1 MYNKLFSKIVDSSIW
16 LEPTPTRI
24 VWLMFIAVMNED
36 GFVQFASVANVAH
49 RARITDEEAD
59 QAIKILESPDPN
71 SADEDND
78 GRRVEKV
85 PGGWMILNAG
95 KYRDLVTREM
105 QRESTRERVARHRA
119 KKRQIS
125 GWNQTHCAACQK
137 EFKKPVSKHAHL
149 DHDHKT
155 GRARGLICQSCNTVV
170 GLIENN
176 QPHLPYPEAEA
187 YLLHVTPCNNSVTQS
202 DTDTDTEK
210 ERGANGSRSQSVED
224 WLKELEADKTY
235 QGIDVR
241 REYGKMLNW
250 CKLRSKKPT
259 QRRFVNW
266 LNGAEKPLPAQ
277 HAARTDYKR
286 NYAPPAREPTEAE
299 IENARRI
306 AHEETA
312 RFKEKMS
319 NG

>member
-49 RARITDEEAD
+49 RARIDLLDAET
-59 QAIKILESPDPN
+59 AIKILESPDPN

-78 GRRVEKV
+78 GRRIEKV
-85 PGGWMILNAG
+85 PGGWMILNAH

-105 QRESTRERVARHRA
+105 VREQTRRRVARKRA
-119 KKRQIS
+119 KDK
-125 GWNQTHCAACQK
+125 GVT
-137 EFKKPVSKHAHL
+137 L
-149 DHDHKT
+149 
-155 GRARGLICQSCNTVV
+155 CN
-170 GLIENN
+170 
-176 QPHLPYPEAEA
+176 AD
-187 YLLHVTPCNNSVTQS
+187 VTQRNGSVTQS
-202 DTDTDTEK
+202 DTDTDTDTKK
-210 ERGANGSRSQSVED
+210 ERSAQSVED

-266 LNGAEKPLPAQ
+266 LNNADKTLPPQ
-277 HAARTDYKR
+277 HASRPDYKR

-299 IENARRI
+299 LANARRI
-306 AHEETA
+306 AREETA
-312 RFKEKMS
+312 RFKERL
-319 NG
+319 GR

>member
-49 RARITDEEAD
+49 RARIDLLDAET
-59 QAIKILESPDPN
+59 AIKILESPDPN
-71 SADEDND
+71 SADDEND
-78 GRRVEKV
+78 GRRIEKV

-105 QRESTRERVARHRA
+105 QRAATRERVARHRSKTKGVTECNA
-119 KKRQIS
+119 DV
-125 GWNQTHCAACQK
+125 THRN
-137 EFKKPVSKHAHL
+137 
-149 DHDHKT
+149 
-155 GRARGLICQSCNTVV
+155 G
-170 GLIENN
+170 
-176 QPHLPYPEAEA
+176 
-187 YLLHVTPCNNSVTQS
+187 SVTQS
-202 DTDTDTEK
+202 DTDTDTKK
-210 ERGANGSRSQSVED
+210 ERSAKGSRPQSVED
-224 WLKELEADKTY
+224 WLKELESDKTY

-250 CKLRSKKPT
+250 CKVKRKQPT

-277 HAARTDYKR
+277 HSARSDYKR
-286 NYAPPAREPTEAE
+286 NYSPPAREPTEAE
-299 IENARRI
+299 LENARRI

-312 RFKEKMS
+312 RFKEKLR

>member
-49 RARITDEEAD
+49 RARITDEEAE

-71 SADEDND
+71 SADEEND
-78 GRRVEKV
+78 GRRIEKV

-105 QRESTRERVARHRA
+105 VREQTRIRVAR
-119 KKRQIS
+119 KRLKDK
-125 GWNQTHCAACQK
+125 GVT
-137 EFKKPVSKHAHL
+137 E
-149 DHDHKT
+149 
-155 GRARGLICQSCNTVV
+155 CN
-170 GLIENN
+170 
-176 QPHLPYPEAEA
+176 A
-187 YLLHVTPCNNSVTQS
+187 HVTPRNAKVTPS
-202 DTDTDTEK
+202 DTDTDTKK
-210 ERGANGSRSQSVED
+210 ERGANGSRPQSVED

-266 LNGAEKPLPAQ
+266 LNNAEKTLPAQ
-277 HAARTDYKR
+277 HAARVDYKR
-286 NYAPPAREPTEAE
+286 NYPPPTAPEHSAGEMEKL
-299 IENARRI
+299 RI
-306 AHEETA
+306 AAKEESA
-312 RFKEKMS
+312 RFKEQFK
-319 NG
+319 

>member
-49 RARITDEEAD
+49 RARITDEESE
-59 QAIKILESPDPN
+59 QAIKILEGPDPN
-71 SADEDND
+71 SADEEND
-78 GRRVEKV
+78 GRRIEKV
-85 PGGWMILNAG
+85 PGGWMILNAQ

-105 QRESTRERVARHRA
+105 IREQTRKRVARKRA
-119 KKRQIS
+119 KDK
-125 GWNQTHCAACQK
+125 GVT
-137 EFKKPVSKHAHL
+137 L
-149 DHDHKT
+149 
-155 GRARGLICQSCNTVV
+155 CN
-170 GLIENN
+170 
-176 QPHLPYPEAEA
+176 AD
-187 YLLHVTPCNNSVTQS
+187 VTPRNAKVTPS
-202 DTDTDTEK
+202 DTDIDTKK
-210 ERGANGSRSQSVED
+210 ERGANGSRPQSTYVGGVD
-224 WLKELEADKTY
+224 TWIQSLVDDATY

-266 LNGAEKPLPAQ
+266 LNNAEKPLPPK
-277 HAARTDYKR
+277 HAARVDYKR
-286 NYAPPAREPTEAE
+286 NYSAPPVEQSDEERESVARNAREEA
-299 IENARRI
+299 
-306 AHEETA
+306 A
-312 RFKEKMS
+312 RFKEAQR